1 MGIDIHLTIA
11 VRRRESAH
19 RATGD
24 LVWSGENLEPETT
37 EALAEVRRR
46 LVDDAAEWHDGLE
59 RLGVV
64 LAVDE
69 HQAFWVHQREQIDH
83 PVPPGWWVCHE
94 YFERPDAS
102 GSRRV
107 AVGQHRGEAHA
118 RGRSN
123 ASRWP
128 APADVPEEALGYPPA
143 PEDGGP
149 DVNEALDSLARV
161 GAAVIENALK
171 RTSRVIPDW
180 EIVLECESD
189 AGDRWRLHAWRG
201 RVETVG
207 YVWPDVTAFNREE
220 ER

>member
-46 LVDDAAEWHDGLE
+46 LV
-59 RLGVV
+59 
-64 LAVDE
+64 
-69 HQAFWVHQREQIDH
+69 
-83 PVPPGWWVCHE
+83 
-94 YFERPDAS
+94 
-102 GSRRV
+102 
-107 AVGQHRGEAHA
+107 
-118 RGRSN
+118 
-123 ASRWP
+123 
-128 APADVPEEALGYPPA
+128 
-143 PEDGGP
+143 EDGGP